1 MRNRSMRKKLS
12 SVIDNVITNINNT
25 NDDVSKETISSSFNV
40 ADYFFI
46 SFQIA
51 KERYHYHYHYC
62 YHYYKLLLLLID

>member
-1 MRNRSMRKKLS
+1 M
-12 SVIDNVITNINNT
+12 ITNINNT